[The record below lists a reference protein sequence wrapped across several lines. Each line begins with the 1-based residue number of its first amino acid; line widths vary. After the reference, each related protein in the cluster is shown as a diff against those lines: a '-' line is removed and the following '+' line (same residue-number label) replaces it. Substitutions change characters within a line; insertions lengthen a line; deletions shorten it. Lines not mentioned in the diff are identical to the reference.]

1 MSVFLVL
8 NNIHL
13 PGCTTVCLSLLKNI
27 LISSEVFAIMNKHPA
42 VDILV
47 QVILLCGHTFFS
59 SFG

>member
-1 MSVFLVL
+1 MSFFLVL

-13 PGCTTVCLSLLKNI
+13 PGCTIGYLSLLKNI

-42 VDILV
+42 VNILV
-47 QVILLCGHTFFS
+47 QVIFCVDIHFFS